1 MNKMNLLKR
10 YFEKGMSISL
20 TASIMLT
27 AMGFTTKDSSKEE
40 VLDMVCTKSP
50 EVVEELVKE
59 IKKDNKRDF
68 LYKPY
73 AVAKL
78 SMPSMTQYS
87 EEIELTNEE
96 KLAIILEMY
105 NITEEQFNE
114 IVATVIGEAAPDSY
128 EDAYAVINVL
138 YNRLRSYK
146 WHNSVDNL
154 RGPDGGY
161 NIYYQ
166 LIQTGQF
173 EIYYN
178 GAYKLY
184 LNEDMYYTPGYQAV
198 IDMLYSQVVMHN
210 YLNFTSKNGKREGK
224 VQFVDGGNLYY
235 SSLKEE
241 DIIDITGIYTYE
253 VEEKIIARVLQR

>member
-1 MNKMNLLKR
+1 MNLIKR

-27 AMGFTTKDSSKEE
+27 VMGFTTKDSSKEE
-40 VLDMVCTKSP
+40 TLNIVCTKSP
-50 EVVEELVKE
+50 EVVEELFEVIKE
-59 IKKDNKRDF
+59 YDKKRSSIYEPHSMIAQ
-68 LYKPY
+68 LP
-73 AVAKL
+73 
-78 SMPSMTQYS
+78 MPSMAQYS

-96 KLAIILEMY
+96 KLEIILEMY
-105 NITEEQFNE
+105 GITEKQFNE

-224 VQFVDGGNLYY
+224 EQFVDGGNLYY

-253 VEEKIIARVLQR
+253 VEEKNVSRTLKR